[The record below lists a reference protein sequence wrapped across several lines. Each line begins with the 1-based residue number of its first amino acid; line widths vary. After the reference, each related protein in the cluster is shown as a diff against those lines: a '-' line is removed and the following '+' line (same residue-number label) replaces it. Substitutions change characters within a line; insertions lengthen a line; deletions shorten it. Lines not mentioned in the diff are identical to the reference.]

1 MQTLNIS
8 EIPFDP
14 LLKPKRLKVWITA
27 KNSFIA
33 KNIMEQLDYDF
44 ISTTHKELDLLDTQ
58 AVDDFLKDKF
68 FDVVI
73 HTARIGGR
81 RNEPDM
87 EIDALENIVMFENLL
102 INRHCFDILINIG
115 SGAEIKPTTYYGSA
129 KFHIAEYIERL
140 DRMYNLRCW
149 GVWGKYEKSDRFP
162 TYCQTHNEVEIE
174 EKLMRYIH
182 VDSLIKKIE
191 WIIETRPKQK
201 LFIMGEPILLSK
213 FAKQLN
219 PNIKVIIK
227 SKGKDY
233 I

>member
-44 ISTTHKELDLLDTQ
+44 ISITHKELDLLDTQ

-73 HTARIGGR
+73 HTACIGGR
-81 RNEPDM
+81 RNQPDS

-102 INRHCFDILINIG
+102 INRHHFSIFINIG
-115 SGAEIKPTTYYGSA
+115 SGTEIKPITFYGAA
-129 KFHIAEYIERL
+129 KSQIANYIEKL
-140 DRMYNLRCW
+140 DKMYN
-149 GVWGKYEKSDRFP
+149 
-162 TYCQTHNEVEIE
+162 
-174 EKLMRYIH
+174 
-182 VDSLIKKIE
+182 
-191 WIIETRPKQK
+191 
-201 LFIMGEPILLSK
+201 
-213 FAKQLN
+213 
-219 PNIKVIIK
+219 
-227 SKGKDY
+227 
-233 I
+233 